1 MTAMANT
8 SDERMESARARERAL
23 ADWLRE
29 RAPVLIGFSG
39 GVDSSYLAAVAYEAV
54 GPDAMLAVVGRSAS
68 LSAAQ
73 LAVAEEVARR
83 VGFEPLL
90 IDTRELEDP
99 QYSANPTNRCF
110 YCKQELWTRLRPIAT
125 ERGMQLL
132 DGTNADDL
140 GDWRPGAAA
149 GEAHGVE
156 SPLALLGF
164 AKAEIRL
171 LSAERGLPTAE
182 LPSAPCLASRLPY
195 GTAVTRARLAQVEAA
210 EAALRALGIGGDLR
224 VRHHGAHARVELAP
238 ASLRACESARFRDA
252 VMEAV
257 RAAGFERVLLDL
269 RGFRSGSLNVLG
281 GVIAS

>member
-281 GVIAS
+281 GVVAS